1 MRIPIRPGRGR
12 VLAIAASVLLSVAAL
27 GAATAPAQASSG
39 AAAAL
44 AANVI
49 TVTPPADSLTT
60 PYDVP
65 DPLQV
70 DVQETDATAQ
80 LTVTVTENPAL
91 PAADTVTVA
100 PAQPAP
106 SAEAIVVVTATLPTA
121 YTGAITVSAT
131 DGTNT
136 GAGTFDL
143 TAENHVIVASID
155 NQTDPAGTTIK
166 PLQASAD
173 DTDTANPRT
182 PNNTLAWSGTGLA
195 AAGLAID
202 PDTGLITGKTTAK
215 AGTFPVT
222 VTATDGTG
230 ATDTANFTWTVG
242 NEVTVTAPK
251 TEATYLGLAV
261 KVQPT
266 AADSDKS
273 ETIAWTAKPL
283 PPGLSISKTTGLI
296 SGRTTATGAFKTVVT
311 ATDTTLSAGST
322 TIDWNVGAPITVHSA
337 GSVTTTAGLSVG
349 YKLTY
354 TDVVKG
360 DKVTWTVAGLPAG
373 VGFQQS
379 SGLLYG
385 WPTGAGAH
393 TVTFKAKGSLGT
405 SDQKVLK
412 LVVAAAPDKGAT
424 GQLHLALDG
433 KCLQDPGGRTANG
446 TRVELEGCVSGATE
460 RWTVASDNTVRAN
473 GHCLNIAGSGSTNGR
488 QLQLWNCNGSTRQVW
503 LQESAGQLVN
513 PASGLCVTDPGSSR
527 NNGVTPTM
535 GACHARSSEQWT
547 LPAQTI
553 LTPVGGSCVDDP
565 RGLGYNGTVIDMYGC
580 NNTPGQAWDFEPNG
594 TIKISQYANVCVT
607 MHKGQPVLW
616 VCGTAGDQKWSVNR
630 TGGLGSELT
639 VGGAC
644 LAAKSLTAANATDL
658 VMTKC
663 SASNPLDLWHIE

>member
-1 MRIPIRPGRGR
+1 MRIPIRPGPSR
-12 VLAIAASVLLSVAAL
+12 VLAIAASVLLSGAAL
-27 GAATAPAQASSG
+27 AAATVPAQASSG

-49 TVTPPADSLTT
+49 TVSPPADSLTT

-65 DPLQV
+65 EPFQV

-80 LTVTVTENPAL
+80 LTVTVTETPAL

-121 YTGAITVSAT
+121 YSGAITVSAT

-136 GAGTFDL
+136 GAGTFGL
-143 TAENHVIVASID
+143 TAENNVIMASID
-155 NQTDPAGTTIK
+155 NQADPVGTTIK

-173 DTDTANPRT
+173 DTDTASPRT
-182 PNNTLAWSGTGLA
+182 PNNTLTWTATGLA
-195 AAGLAID
+195 AVGLAINA
-202 PDTGLITGKTTAK
+202 DTGLITGETAK

-230 ATDTANFTWTVG
+230 ATDSAKFTWTVG
-242 NEVTVTAPK
+242 NTVTVTAPK
-251 TEATYLGLAV
+251 TEATWLGLAV
-261 KVQPT
+261 KVQAT

-296 SGRTTATGAFKTVVT
+296 SGRTTATGTFKTVVT
-311 ATDTTLSAGST
+311 ATDGVGSAGT
-322 TIDWNVGAPITVHSA
+322 ATIDWNVGAPITVHSA
-337 GSVTTTAGLSVG
+337 GSVTTTAGRSVG
-349 YKLTY
+349 YKLAY

-360 DKVTWTVAGLPAG
+360 DKVTWTAAGLPAG

-385 WPTGAGAH
+385 WPGAAGTHA
-393 TVTFKAKGSLGT
+393 VTFRAKGSLGT

-412 LVVAAAPDKGAT
+412 LVVKAAPDSGAT
-424 GQLHLALDG
+424 GQIHLALDG
-433 KCLQDPGGRTANG
+433 KCLQDPGSRTANG
-446 TRVELEGCVSGATE
+446 TRVELENCVSGGTE

-473 GHCLNIAGSGSTNGR
+473 GHCLNIAGSGSANGR

-527 NNGVTPTM
+527 NNGVTPAM
-535 GACHARSSEQWT
+535 GACHARSYEQWT
-547 LPAQTI
+547 LPAQPI
-553 LTPVGGSCVDDP
+553 FTPVGGRCMDDP
-565 RGLGYNGTVIDMYGC
+565 LGRGYNGTVIDMYAC

-616 VCGTAGDQKWSVNR
+616 VCNTASGQKWSVNR
-630 TGGLGSELT
+630 TGGLGSELA
-639 VGGAC
+639 VGGDC
-644 LAAKSLTAANATDL
+644 LATKSLTAGNATDL
-658 VMTKC
+658 VMTRC

>member
-1 MRIPIRPGRGR
+1 MRVSIRPGRIR
-12 VLAIAASVLLSVAAL
+12 ILAVAASVLLSGAAL
-27 GAATAPAQASSG
+27 AAATAPAQASSG
-39 AAAAL
+39 ASAAP

-80 LTVTVTENPAL
+80 LTVTVTENPTL

-106 SAEAIVVVTATLPTA
+106 SAEAVVVVTATLPTA
-121 YTGAITVSAT
+121 YSGDITVSAT

-136 GAGTFDL
+136 GAGTFTL
-143 TAENHVIVASID
+143 TAKNTVIMASIA
-155 NQTDPAGTTIK
+155 NQTDPPGTTIT

-173 DTDTANPRT
+173 DTDTAKPRT
-182 PNNTLAWSGTGLA
+182 PNNTLAWSATGLA

-202 PDTGLITGKTTAK
+202 ADTGLITGKTTAK

-230 ATDTANFTWTVG
+230 AADKASFTWTVG

-266 AADSDKS
+266 AADSEKS
-273 ETIAWTAKPL
+273 QTIAWTAKPL

-296 SGRTTATGAFKTVVT
+296 SGRTTATGAFKTVVA
-311 ATDTTLSAGST
+311 ATDGAGSAGNA
-322 TIDWNVGAPITVHSA
+322 TIDWNVGAPITVHSGGTA
-337 GSVTTTAGLSVG
+337 TVTAGHSVA

-360 DKVTWTVAGLPAG
+360 DKVSWTAAGLPAG

-385 WPTGAGAH
+385 WPTGVGTH

-405 SDQKVLK
+405 SDTKTLK
-412 LVVAAAPDKGAT
+412 LAVQAAPNKGAV
-424 GQLHLALDG
+424 GQIHLALDG
-433 KCLQDPGGRTANG
+433 KCLQDPGNRTTNG
-446 TRVELEGCVSGATE
+446 TRVELESCASGAAE
-460 RWTVASDNTVRAN
+460 RWTVASDNTVRVN
-473 GHCLNIAGSGSTNGR
+473 GRCLNIAGTGSANGR
-488 QLQLWNCNGSTRQVW
+488 QLQLWNCNGNSRQVW
-503 LQESAGQLVN
+503 LQGTDGQLIN
-513 PASGLCVTDPGSSR
+513 PASGLCATESSR

-535 GACHARSSEQWT
+535 GACHVRSSEQWT

-553 LTPVGGSCVDDP
+553 LTSTGGKCADDP
-565 RGLGYNGTVIDMYGC
+565 LGLGYNGTVIDEYAC
-580 NNTPGQAWDFEPNG
+580 NGTAGQAWDFEPSG
-594 TIKISQYANVCVT
+594 VIKISQYANVCLT
-607 MHKGQPVLW
+607 MHKSQPEFW
-616 VCGTAGDQKWSVNR
+616 VCGTTSDQKWSVNR
-630 TGGLGSELT
+630 TSGLGSELT

-644 LAAKSLTAANATDL
+644 LAAKSLTAGNATDL